1 MEQNRR
7 MQAQATPNE
16 VSGGVIAVFSVV
28 NAPFSTG
35 WNQLKMGMLAES
47 EGFEPSDPVTQI
59 GSLANYWF
67 QPLTHDS
74 ARPGL

>member
-1 MEQNRR
+1 M
-7 MQAQATPNE
+7 
-16 VSGGVIAVFSVV
+16 
-28 NAPFSTG
+28 
-35 WNQLKMGMLAES
+35 AES

-74 ARPGL
+74 ARRRL

>member
-1 MEQNRR
+1 MSGDG
-7 MQAQATPNE
+7 ASLYFE
-16 VSGGVIAVFSVV
+16 V
-28 NAPFSTG
+28 
-35 WNQLKMGMLAES
+35 AES

-74 ARPGL
+74 ERGTGYSDAARGLATI

>member
-1 MEQNRR
+1 
-7 MQAQATPNE
+7 
-16 VSGGVIAVFSVV
+16 
-28 NAPFSTG
+28 
-35 WNQLKMGMLAES
+35 MLAES

-74 ARPGL
+74 AQRGL

>member
-1 MEQNRR
+1 MVRFCASLDLSIERR
-7 MQAQATPNE
+7 
-16 VSGGVIAVFSVV
+16 
-28 NAPFSTG
+28 
-35 WNQLKMGMLAES
+35 KLAES

-74 ARPGL
+74 ASGWL

>member
-1 MEQNRR
+1 ME
-7 MQAQATPNE
+7 PVE
-16 VSGGVIAVFSVV
+16 KG
-28 NAPFSTG
+28 
-35 WNQLKMGMLAES
+35 LLAES

-74 ARPGL
+74 ASGWL

>member
-1 MEQNRR
+1 MARNKSLGASSMILSVLRTRRNRMR
-7 MQAQATPNE
+7 PVE
-16 VSGGVIAVFSVV
+16 KGV
-28 NAPFSTG
+28 
-35 WNQLKMGMLAES
+35 LAES

-74 ARPGL
+74 AQAAL

>member
-1 MEQNRR
+1 M
-7 MQAQATPNE
+7 
-16 VSGGVIAVFSVV
+16 
-28 NAPFSTG
+28 
-35 WNQLKMGMLAES
+35 AES

-74 ARPGL
+74 VTRGYSGGGAGLATRFAVPNVAPAAQRSGGQS